1 MKSIEPH
8 ITDNYSTNQSRHDM
22 RRSKDSSGARER
34 NRFCGR
40 CFPKITEFYKTRR
53 LCILISYF
61 ILGKDIIFDPSL
73 QNLVMMSRFG
83 DSDVDDILML
93 PTLNS

>member
-1 MKSIEPH
+1 MKSIEPC
-8 ITDNYSTNQSRHDM
+8 ITDNNFTNQSQHDI
-22 RRSKDSSGARER
+22 RRSKDSSGAQER

-61 ILGKDIIFDPSL
+61 ILGKDFIFDPSI
-73 QNLVMMSRFG
+73 QNLAVMSRFG
-83 DSDVDDILML
+83 DSDVGDILIL
-93 PTLNS
+93 PTFKS